1 MNFEGCYLSIQRRDI
16 IHVACLCDMF
26 VYRLSMSRVIR
37 AELRETFEVLSICVL
52 SFQFTAFHVWL

>member
-16 IHVACLCDMF
+16 IACLCDMF

-37 AELRETFEVLSICVL
+37 AELRETFKVLSICVL
-52 SFQFTAFHVWL
+52 SFQLAAFHVWL